1 MRSIGMTKYVVGFAM
16 ALSSIAVVTG
26 CHSARSSEASIY
38 SDPGI
43 GATSAASSQSSG
55 GSDGLATRPE
65 ASVTLSQGELSIP
78 LHEEQIQVGTR
89 KVESSAVRLRKQVTT
104 ETVNQPVQIR
114 RETLVVDREAAGQS
128 PASTNQSGTL
138 SGLLGPF
145 QEGEILIRLY
155 SEEPVVEK
163 RIVPS
168 GRIVA
173 QTRTNTEQMTV
184 QREIRREKIDVEK
197 IGNPQD
203 VTISE
208 KVSRPSQEAVGGT
221 STGSEQ
227 TKGQDK
233 GQNKGQDQSPDKN
246 QNQGNDQTP
255 VEKP

>member
-1 MRSIGMTKYVVGFAM
+1 MRSIEMTKYIIGLAM
-16 ALSSIAVVTG
+16 AVSSIAVVTG

-43 GATSAASSQSSG
+43 GATSAASSQSSSS
-55 GSDGLATRPE
+55 SDSLASRPDS
-65 ASVTLSQGELSIP
+65 SVTLSQGELSIP
-78 LHEEQIQVGTR
+78 LHEEQILVGTR

-104 ETVNQPVQIR
+104 ETVSQPVQIR
-114 RETLVVDREAAGQS
+114 RETLVVDREAAGHVS
-128 PASTNQSGTL
+128 ATTNQSGTL

-173 QTRTNTEQMTV
+173 QTLTNTEQMTV

-197 IGNPQD
+197 TGNPQN

-208 KVSRPSQEAVGGT
+208 KVTRPAQEAVGGT

-233 GQNKGQDQSPDKN
+233 GQDQGSDKDQDQEKN
-246 QNQGNDQTP
+246 QTP
-255 VEKP
+255 AEKP